1 MARELTSGA
10 TDALPEAFLRDLPK
24 TDLHV
29 HLDGSVRISTL
40 IDLAREYHVEL
51 PSYTEDGLR
60 TLVFKDRYAN
70 LAEYLRGFGYT
81 VGGCRARSPL
91 SALRMSW
98 RSTIRPRGCA
108 TSRSAS
114 RRSCMCT
121 ST

>member
-1 MARELTSGA
+1 MASEVTSGA

-70 LAEYLRGFGYT
+70 LAEYLRGFG
-81 VGGCRARSPL
+81 
-91 SALRMSW
+91 
-98 RSTIRPRGCA
+98 
-108 TSRSAS
+108 
-114 RRSCMCT
+114 
-121 ST
+121 